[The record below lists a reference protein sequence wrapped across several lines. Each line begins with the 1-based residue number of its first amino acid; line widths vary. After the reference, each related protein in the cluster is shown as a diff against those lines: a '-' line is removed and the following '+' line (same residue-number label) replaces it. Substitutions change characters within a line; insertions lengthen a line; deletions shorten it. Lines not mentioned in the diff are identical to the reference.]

1 MFLQVR
7 PPSTTS
13 VPNPAEGLVEGLTNL
28 DDACG
33 EDPSWACEWVF
44 DRTGNQTL
52 AGVVEWF
59 VARPLTIAAIV
70 VGALL
75 VARLARALV
84 ERGMRRRAAEDRRR
98 LAWLASRTPSALQ
111 ATESWNLRA
120 EARRQTLTAVFQ
132 SVVSIA
138 VWTVAVIWILNVLE
152 LDFGPLVAGAGIL
165 GVALGFGAQNVVR
178 DVLAGYFLVVE
189 DQFGVGDIV
198 DLGPDA
204 KGTVERITLRAT
216 RVRDVNGTVWHVPNG
231 QILRAGNKSQVWAR
245 ALLDIEVELDT
256 PYDRVQAVIA
266 GVAEELA
273 TEHAWEKEVVA
284 TPEIWGIENFTTA
297 GYVVRLVVKTRP
309 GAQWGVMRELRI
321 RLKKAF
327 DDAGIGFAGAHQEVW
342 IRAGEPRNAPEPIGS
357 TGTTDRRSPSG
368 TPESST
374 SSSVPDLDPA
384 DGPDHPRRG
393 DLGEA

>member
-7 PPSTTS
+7 PPTTTS
-13 VPNPAEGLVEGLTNL
+13 IPNPAEGLVEGLTNL
-28 DDACG
+28 DEACG
-33 EDPSWACEWVF
+33 DEPSWACEQVF
-44 DRTGNQTL
+44 DWTGNQTL
-52 AGVVEWF
+52 AGIVDWF
-59 VARPLTIAAIV
+59 VAKPLTIALIV
-70 VGALL
+70 VGAVL
-75 VARLARALV
+75 VARLARVLV
-84 ERGMRRRAAEDRRR
+84 KRGMRRRDAGDRRR
-98 LAWLASRTPSALQ
+98 LSWLASKAPSALQ
-111 ATESWNLRA
+111 ATDSWNLRA

-132 SVVSIA
+132 SVVSIGI
-138 VWTVAVIWILNVLE
+138 WTVAVIWILNVLQ
-152 LDFGPLVAGAGIL
+152 LNFGPLIAGAGIL

-256 PYDRVQAVIA
+256 PYDLAQAVIA
-266 GVAEELA
+266 EVADGMA
-273 TEHAWEKEVVA
+273 SEHAWEKEVLA
-284 TPEIWGIENFTTA
+284 TPEIWGIENFTTS

-321 RLKKAF
+321 RLKEAF
-327 DDAGIGFAGAHQEVW
+327 AAAGIGFAGARQEVW
-342 IRAGEPRNAPEPIGS
+342 VRSGEPPDPRTTTPAPAPEP
-357 TGTTDRRSPSG
+357 TDDH
-368 TPESST
+368 E
-374 SSSVPDLDPA
+374 
-384 DGPDHPRRG
+384 HPRRG
-393 DLGEA
+393 DPGEA